1 MASIILVRHSRS
13 TANTAGVL
21 AGQAPGISLDEVGL
35 TQAQGLIARIGDVAI
50 SRTISSP
57 LQRCIETISPWHQS
71 HGKSA
76 IEIDDNF
83 IESNY
88 GSWTGQNLS
97 ELAKE
102 PLWKEVQKEP
112 SKVTFPNG
120 ESFQEMFSRVS
131 EGLDKV
137 IENLGDEDNVIIV
150 SHGDIIK
157 LAIAKVLGLPID
169 NFQKLVIDPASI
181 SIVKVEK
188 DQDLKRTA
196 LISMNESGTP
206 LTKLLASKELAGL
219 GGGKGDG
226 GGV

>member
-21 AGQAPGISLDEVGL
+21 AGQAPGISLDEVGQN
-35 TQAQGLIARIGDVAI
+35 QAQGLIARIGDVEI

-97 ELAKE
+97 DLAKE
-102 PLWKEVQKEP
+102 PLWKEVQKQP

-157 LAIAKVLGLPID
+157 LAIAKVLDLPID

-188 DQDLKRTA
+188 DGDLKRTA

>member
-1 MASIILVRHSRS
+1 LASIILVRHSRS

-21 AGQAPGISLDEVGL
+21 AGQAPGISLDEVGQ
-35 TQAQGLIARIGDVAI
+35 TQAQGLITRIGDVAI

-76 IEIDDNF
+76 IEIDNNF

-97 ELAKE
+97 DLAKE
-102 PLWKEVQKEP
+102 PLWKEVQKQP

-157 LAIAKVLGLPID
+157 LAIAKVLDLPID

-188 DQDLKRTA
+188 DGDLKRTA

>member
-1 MASIILVRHSRS
+1 LASIILVRHSRS

-21 AGQAPGISLDEVGL
+21 AGQAPGISLDEVGQN
-35 TQAQGLIARIGDVAI
+35 QAQGLIARIGDVEI

-97 ELAKE
+97 DLAKE
-102 PLWKEVQKEP
+102 PLWKEVQKQP

-157 LAIAKVLGLPID
+157 LAIAKVLDLPID

-188 DQDLKRTA
+188 DGDLKRTA

>member
-21 AGQAPGISLDEVGL
+21 AGQALGISLDEVGQ
-35 TQAQGLIARIGDVAI
+35 TQAQGLIARIGDVVI

-97 ELAKE
+97 DLAKE
-102 PLWKEVQKEP
+102 PLWKEVQKQP

-131 EGLDKV
+131 EGLEKV

-157 LAIAKVLGLPID
+157 LAIAKVLDLPID

-188 DQDLKRTA
+188 DGDLKRTA

>member
-1 MASIILVRHSRS
+1 LASIILVRHSRS

-21 AGQAPGISLDEVGL
+21 AGQALGISLDEVGQ
-35 TQAQGLIARIGDVAI
+35 TQAQGLIARIGDVVI

-97 ELAKE
+97 DLAKE
-102 PLWKEVQKEP
+102 PLWKEVQKQP

-131 EGLDKV
+131 EGLEKV

-157 LAIAKVLGLPID
+157 LAIAKVLDLPID

-188 DQDLKRTA
+188 DGDLKRTA